1 MKNILIST
9 IAAASLFTMVAA
21 AQTRSIPADGRA
33 RAFDRVGRRAV
44 PKMDARTAP
53 QAGDASKPAGHSRLV
68 YVLTVA
74 PGGLG
79 VIGFGVV
86 DAGSGGFVAIGP
98 GFEPDQPG
106 AGTGLAPGPG
116 ASLLT
121 LNFNGNLD
129 AIGAAKGAASTIGGT
144 GLHDCSAIGSFSP
157 LCANVIG
164 SLDSTAYVTDFAQNL
179 YSVNQKTGK
188 PKLIG
193 PTGIPPLTFA
203 PTTENPDGS
212 VNVYAESLVGLRGKL
227 YALFSASAIN
237 FETGTIT
244 LLSPGAIYQID
255 PDTGWTRKVATDPS
269 LSNLSTIVNVN
280 DTIYGFDTVTNQ
292 VVTVDLGTGQT
303 TPVSNLDPAA
313 GIIVGATPV
322 HPASGGSD

>member
-9 IAAASLFTMVAA
+9 IAAANLFTMVAV
-21 AQTRSIPADGRA
+21 AQPRSVPVEGRA

-44 PKMDARTAP
+44 PKTGA
-53 QAGDASKPAGHSRLV
+53 QASPRAVDASRPAGVSRML

-86 DAGSGGFVAIGP
+86 DAGSGKFVPIGP
-98 GFEPDQPG
+98 GFQPDQPG
-106 AGTGLAPGPG
+106 AGTGLVPGPRT
-116 ASLLT
+116 SLLT

-129 AIGAAKGAASTIGGT
+129 AIDAAKGTASTIGAT
-144 GLHDCSAIGSFSP
+144 GLRDCSMIGSYDP

-164 SLDSTAYVTDFAQNL
+164 KLDATVYVTDFAQNL
-179 YSVNQKTGK
+179 YSVHQKTGK
-188 PKLIG
+188 AKLIG

-203 PTTENPDGS
+203 PATENPDGS
-212 VNVYAESLVGLRGKL
+212 VNLYAESLVGLRGKL
-227 YALFSASAIN
+227 YGLFSAVAIN

-244 LLSPGAIYQID
+244 QLSPGAIYQID
-255 PDTGWTRKVATDPS
+255 PETGWTRRVATDPS

-280 DTIYGFDTVTNQ
+280 DTIYGFDTSTGQ
-292 VVTVDLGTGQT
+292 VVSVDLGTGHT
-303 TPVSNLDPAA
+303 TPLSDLDPDA
-313 GIIVGATPV
+313 GIIVGAT
-322 HPASGGSD
+322 ARQSAGNRD